1 MEEFNNQISI
11 PFGDTPDQMLKLFRE
26 NVPVEEYASDMKDAA
41 VDTENR
47 YQTIIQVNS
56 FIEFEPVLKE
66 SL

>member
-1 MEEFNNQISI
+1 
-11 PFGDTPDQMLKLFRE
+11 MLKLFRE